1 MASKIKG
8 IVIEIGGNVKPLER
22 ALSDVN
28 KTSRNLQSELREIES
43 LLKLDPGNT
52 ELLGQK
58 MKLLSSQ
65 TENTSDKLK
74 QLEEVQEQVNKQFA
88 SGKINASQYR
98 AFNREIEKT
107 TIELRKLEE
116 TAEETQKELNDLGDE
131 ADHSEG
137 KLKKLGISAESV
149 AKSIGGMAVK
159 GTATALAG
167 IGSAVV
173 GIGVMA
179 TKGAD
184 EAKRALNSLQVQ
196 TGATSEE
203 MKILEEGLM
212 NLYADNMGEDFQ
224 DIADSMALIAQQ
236 TNMTGKELELATS
249 HALLLRDSFNFD
261 VSESTRAVNQMMKSF
276 GVTAEEAYTLIAQG
290 ARKGLNAN
298 DDLLDTINEY
308 SVHFQQL
315 GLDAEDMFNML
326 ENGSE
331 TGAFSIDKL
340 GDAIKEFGIRVK
352 DNSDGTLGAFTQL
365 GLDATQLTNQF
376 NQGGEAAEK
385 AFKQV
390 VSALESCD
398 NQVQQ
403 NQIGVALFGTMWE
416 DLGVEAIGALSS
428 IEGEFSQTANTLQEI
443 NKIKYNDLGSAIQ
456 GIGRLLQT
464 NLLIPIGNDILPVL
478 NEFANALKVDFN
490 DEDLQNFTQSLDKFL
505 KDMTLKLANSLPQ
518 IITIIN
524 SVLSGL
530 LTSLTQ
536 VLPTALPILM
546 EGVYTLIGSLITI
559 IQDHI
564 PMIAEVAGQLI
575 TSLATFI
582 CESLPQL
589 ATAMIQIVST
599 LATTLAEDLPTLIPI
614 MVEGILGLVM
624 SILDNLDQFIEA
636 AVAIILALVEGVLN
650 ALPKLLEQAPIIV
663 SKLAD
668 GLITAIPLLVGAAA
682 QLIVGLITFLM
693 NNYPI
698 VIQSAIE
705 IVGAL
710 AGGLIQAI
718 PQLHQSVLELIAA
731 IINTILNTNWLEVG
745 GNLVSGIAKGISNG
759 VGMVV
764 SAAKNMA
771 KSVWKSI
778 TSVFDM
784 HSPSRLAIRV
794 FQKDFVEN
802 GIGQGI
808 LKGIPQVV
816 RDTKKMGDSII
827 QAMEVAPHL
836 ELSNELSQLTT
847 QSVTSHNLST
857 ISNQFTDGDIVIQ
870 NMNINSQE
878 NAQYFAEYLYS
889 LKKNRNRRIGVIT

>member
-1 MASKIKG
+1 M
-8 IVIEIGGNVKPLER
+8 
-22 ALSDVN
+22 
-28 KTSRNLQSELREIES
+28 
-43 LLKLDPGNT
+43 
-52 ELLGQK
+52 
-58 MKLLSSQ
+58 
-65 TENTSDKLK
+65 
-74 QLEEVQEQVNKQFA
+74 
-88 SGKINASQYR
+88 
-98 AFNREIEKT
+98 
-107 TIELRKLEE
+107 
-116 TAEETQKELNDLGDE
+116 
-131 ADHSEG
+131 
-137 KLKKLGISAESV
+137 
-149 AKSIGGMAVK
+149 
-159 GTATALAG
+159 
-167 IGSAVV
+167 
-173 GIGVMA
+173 
-179 TKGAD
+179 
-184 EAKRALNSLQVQ
+184 
-196 TGATSEE
+196 
-203 MKILEEGLM
+203 
-212 NLYADNMGEDFQ
+212 
-224 DIADSMALIAQQ
+224 
-236 TNMTGKELELATS
+236 
-249 HALLLRDSFNFD
+249 
-261 VSESTRAVNQMMKSF
+261 
-276 GVTAEEAYTLIAQG
+276 
-290 ARKGLNAN
+290 
-298 DDLLDTINEY
+298 LDTINEY

-326 ENGSE
+326 ENGAE
-331 TGAFSIDKL
+331 TGTFSIDKL

-352 DNSDGTLGAFTQL
+352 DNSDGTLGAFTEL
-365 GLDATQLTNQF
+365 GLNVTELTKHF
-376 NQGGEAAEK
+376 NEGGDAAEM

-390 VSALESCD
+390 VTALESCD
-398 NQVQQ
+398 DQVLQNQV
-403 NQIGVALFGTMWE
+403 GVALFGTMWE

-464 NLLIPIGNDILPVL
+464 NLLIPLGKDILPVL

-490 DEDLQNFTQSLDKFL
+490 DEGLQNFTQSLDTFL

-518 IITIIN
+518 VVTIIN
-524 SVLSGL
+524 NVLSSL
-530 LTSLTQ
+530 LTSLTK
-536 VLPTALPILM
+536 VIPTALPILM
-546 EGVYTLIGSLITI
+546 EGVYTLISSLMTI
-559 IQDHI
+559 VQENI

-668 GLITAIPLLVGAAA
+668 GLIIAIPLLVEAAE
-682 QLIVGLITFLM
+682 QLIVGLITFLT
-693 NNYPI
+693 NNYPL
-698 VIQSAIE
+698 VVQSAIE

-745 GNLVSGIAKGISNG
+745 GNLVSGIAKGIRNG

-816 RDTKKMGDSII
+816 RDTKKMGKSIT

-836 ELSNELSQLTT
+836 EISNELSQLAS
-847 QSVTSHNLST
+847 QSITNHTLST
-857 ISNQFTDGDIVIQ
+857 TSNQFTDGDIVIQ

>member
-1 MASKIKG
+1 MAGKIKG
-8 IVIEIGGNVKPLER
+8 IVIQIGGDVKPLER

-58 MKLLSSQ
+58 MKLLSEQ

-131 ADHSEG
+131 ADHTEG
-137 KLKKLGISAESV
+137 KLKRLGISAGSV
-149 AKSIGGMAVK
+149 AKSIGAMAVK

-173 GIGVMA
+173 GIGVMT

-212 NLYADNMGEDFQ
+212 NLYADNMGENFQ

-236 TNMTGKELELATS
+236 TNMTGKELEAATS
-249 HALLLRDSFNFD
+249 HAILLRDSFNFD
-261 VSESTRAVNQMMKSF
+261 VSESTRAVNQMMKLF

-290 ARKGLNAN
+290 AQKGLNAN
-298 DDLLDTINEY
+298 NDLLDTINEY

-326 ENGSE
+326 ENGAE
-331 TGAFSIDKL
+331 TGTFSIDKL

-352 DNSDGTLGAFTQL
+352 DNSGGTLGAFTEL
-365 GLDATQLTNQF
+365 GLNAIELTKYFNEGGDSAEDAF
-376 NQGGEAAEK
+376 NQVVTALK
-385 AFKQV
+385 ACDDQV
-390 VSALESCD
+390 L
-398 NQVQQ
+398 Q
-403 NQIGVALFGTMWE
+403 NKIGVALFGTMWE
-416 DLGVEAIGALSS
+416 DLGAEAISALGS
-428 IEGEFSQTANTLQEI
+428 IEGEFNQAANTLQEI
-443 NKIKYNDLGSAIQ
+443 NKIKYNDLSSAIQ

-464 NLLIPIGNDILPVL
+464 NLLIPLGNDILPVL
-478 NEFANALKVDFN
+478 NEFANALKVEFN
-490 DEDLQNFTQSLDKFL
+490 DEGLQSFTHSLDKFL
-505 KDMTLKLANSLPQ
+505 NDMTLKLANHLPKV
-518 IITIIN
+518 IVIIN
-524 SVLSGL
+524 SILSGL

-536 VLPTALPILM
+536 ILPTALPILT
-546 EGVYTLIGSLITI
+546 EGVYTLIHSLILI
-559 IQDHI
+559 IQENI
-564 PMIAEVAGQLI
+564 PMISEVAGQLI
-575 TSLATFI
+575 TSFATFI
-582 CESLPQL
+582 FESLPQL
-589 ATAMIQIVST
+589 STVMIQIVNT
-599 LATTLAEDLPTLIPI
+599 LAISLAENLPGLIPI
-614 MVEGILGLVM
+614 MVEGILKLVTSM
-624 SILDNLDQFIEA
+624 LDNIDQFVEA
-636 AVAIILALVEGVLN
+636 AIAIIQALVEGLSN

-663 SKLAD
+663 SKLSD
-668 GLITAIPLLVGAAA
+668 GLITAIPLLVEAAT
-682 QLIVGLITFLM
+682 QLIVGLITFLI
-693 NNYPI
+693 NNYPV

-718 PQLHQSVLELIAA
+718 PTLHQSVLKLIAA
-731 IINTILNTNWLEVG
+731 IIDMILNTKWLEVG
-745 GNLVSGIAKGISNG
+745 GNLVSGIAKGIRNG
-759 VGMVV
+759 IGMVV

-771 KSVWKSI
+771 KSVWSSI

-816 RDTKKMGDSII
+816 RDTKKMGQSIT
-827 QAMEVAPHL
+827 QAIEAAPHV
-836 ELSNELSQLTT
+836 EISNEFGQLAR
-847 QSVTSHNLST
+847 QSITNHTLST
-857 ISNQFTDGDIVIQ
+857 TSNQFTDGDIVIQ